1 MDDGNRRMWGWTR
14 KESDEG
20 ELQKRN
26 GNMVLNRENIKS
38 YENKSYK
45 GNI

>member
-1 MDDGNRRMWGWTR
+1 MDDGNRRMRGQTG
-14 KESDEG
+14 KESEED